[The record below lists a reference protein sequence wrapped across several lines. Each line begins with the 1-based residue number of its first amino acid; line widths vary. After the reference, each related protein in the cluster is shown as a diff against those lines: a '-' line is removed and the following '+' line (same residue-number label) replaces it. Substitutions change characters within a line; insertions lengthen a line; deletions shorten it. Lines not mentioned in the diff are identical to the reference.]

1 MTMLKDPSQKYRPFT
16 PVALPDRT
24 WPDKVIDKAPIWLST
39 DLRDGNQSL
48 IEPMDAEKK
57 MAFFKCLVAVG
68 LKEIEVGF
76 PSASQTD
83 FDFVRELIEGG
94 HIPDDVTIQVLTQAR
109 DDLIER
115 TFESLK
121 GAKRAIVH
129 YYNACAP
136 SFRRIV
142 FGQDKAGVKAIAV
155 AAGQTIVRL
164 AAERPETQWGFEY
177 SPEVFSSTET
187 DFDFVRELIEGGHIP
202 DDVTIQVLTQARD
215 DLIERTFESLKGA
228 KRAIVHYYNACA
240 PSFRRI
246 VFNQDQAGVKAIA
259 VAAGQTIVRLAAER
273 PETQW
278 GFEYSPEVFSS
289 TETDFAVEVCNAVIA
304 VFAPTPANKLILNLP
319 ATIECATPNNYA
331 DQIEWFGR
339 HIDRR
344 DSVLISVH
352 THNDRGT
359 GVAASELAVMAGAD
373 RVEGC
378 LFGNGER
385 TGNVCLVTLALNLYT
400 QGVDPELD
408 FSDIDAVRKTVEE
421 CNQLPVHPR
430 HPYVGDLVHTA
441 FSGSHQ
447 DAIRKGFA
455 QQKPDALWE
464 VPYLPIDPA
473 DIGRDYESVIRVN
486 SQSGKGGIAFLL
498 EQEYGISLPRRM
510 QIEFSQVV
518 QRETDRLGLEM
529 TAAQIHALL
538 EQEYLQA
545 KSPYALVSHKLREE
559 DGTSTVDIKVAV
571 EGRTEHWHG
580 TAKGPLEALVA
591 SLPQAVEIMDYHEHS
606 IGAGANAKAASYIE
620 VRLEGQRPLH
630 GIGIDENI
638 TTASFRALLSAL
650 NRAVTQAQAK
660 AA

>member
-1 MTMLKDPSQKYRPFT
+1 MSMLKDPSKKYRPFT
-16 PVALPDRT
+16 QIQIPDRT
-24 WPDKVIDKAPIWLST
+24 WPDKIIDKAPIWLST

-57 MAFFKCLVAVG
+57 MRFFKCLVAVG

-121 GAKRAIVH
+121 GAKKAIVH

-136 SFRRIV
+136 SFRKIV
-142 FGQDKAGVKAIAV
+142 FNQDKAGVKAIAV
-155 AAGQTIVRL
+155 AAGTTIKRL
-164 AAERPETQWGFEY
+164 ADAAPDTQWGFEY
-177 SPEVFSSTET
+177 SPEVFSSTE
-187 DFDFVRELIEGGHIP
+187 I
-202 DDVTIQVLTQARD
+202 
-215 DLIERTFESLKGA
+215 
-228 KRAIVHYYNACA
+228 
-240 PSFRRI
+240 
-246 VFNQDQAGVKAIA
+246 
-259 VAAGQTIVRLAAER
+259 
-273 PETQW
+273 
-278 GFEYSPEVFSS
+278 
-289 TETDFAVEVCNAVIA
+289 DFAVEVCNAVID
-304 VFAPTPANKLILNLP
+304 VFQPTPANPLILNLP

-339 HIDRR
+339 NVNKR

-400 QGVDPELD
+400 QGVDPQLD
-408 FSDIDAVRKTVEE
+408 FSDIDAVRKVVED
-421 CNQLPVHPR
+421 CNQIPVHPR

-455 QQKPDALWE
+455 QQKDDALWE

-473 DIGRDYESVIRVN
+473 DIGRDYEAVIRVN
-486 SQSGKGGIAFLL
+486 SQSGKGGITFLL

-529 TAAQIHALL
+529 TAAQIYQLL
-538 EQEYLQA
+538 ETEYLQA
-545 KSPYALVSHKLREE
+545 RSPYALKGHRLQEE
-559 DGTSTVDIKVAV
+559 NGTSAVDIEVI
-571 EGRTEHWHG
+571 EGAEKHHWRG
-580 TAKGPLEALVA
+580 IGKGPLEALA
-591 SLPQAVEIMDYHEHS
+591 AALPVAVEVMDYSEHA
-606 IGAGANAKAASYIE
+606 IGAGTNAKAAAYIE
-620 VRLEGQRPLH
+620 LRVNGGRALH
-630 GIGIDENI
+630 GIGIDENL
-638 TTASFRALLSAL
+638 TTASFRALFSAL
-650 NRAVTQAQAK
+650 NRALSQAESQA
-660 AA
+660 A

>member
-1 MTMLKDPSQKYRPFT
+1 MTMLKDPSQKYRPFA
-16 PVALPDRT
+16 PIALRDRT
-24 WPDKVIDKAPIWLST
+24 WPDQVIDRAPIWCSS

-48 IEPMDAEKK
+48 IEPMDAHKK
-57 MAFFKCLVAVG
+57 LRFFKTLVQVG
-68 LKEIEVGF
+68 VKEIEVGF

-83 FDFVRELIEGG
+83 FDFVRQLIEEG

-109 DDLIER
+109 EDLITR

-129 YYNACAP
+129 YYNATAP

-142 FGQDKAGVKAIAV
+142 FNQDKTGVVEIAV
-155 AAGQTIVRL
+155 DAARIIKRL
-164 AAERPETQWGFEY
+164 AEASPDTAWRFEY

-187 DFDFVRELIEGGHIP
+187 E
-202 DDVTIQVLTQARD
+202 
-215 DLIERTFESLKGA
+215 
-228 KRAIVHYYNACA
+228 
-240 PSFRRI
+240 
-246 VFNQDQAGVKAIA
+246 
-259 VAAGQTIVRLAAER
+259 
-273 PETQW
+273 
-278 GFEYSPEVFSS
+278 
-289 TETDFAVEVCNAVIA
+289 FAVEVCNAVVA
-304 VFAPTPANKLILNLP
+304 VFQPTPEHRLILNLP
-319 ATIECATPNNYA
+319 ATIEAATPNVYA
-331 DQIEWFGR
+331 DQIEWFCR

-344 DSVLISVH
+344 DSVLVSLH

-359 GVAASELAVMAGAD
+359 GVAATELGLMAGAD

-385 TGNVCLVTLALNLYT
+385 TGNVDLVTLALNLYT

-408 FSDIDAVRKTVEE
+408 FSDIDAVRKVVEE

-455 QQKPDALWE
+455 QQDPAGVWE

-473 DIGRDYESVIRVN
+473 DIGRSYEAVIRVN
-486 SQSGKGGIAFLL
+486 SQSGKGGITYLL

-518 QRETDRLGLEM
+518 QKETDRLGLEM
-529 TAAQIHALL
+529 SAAQIHALL
-538 EQEYLQA
+538 EAEYLRA
-545 KSPYALVSHKLREE
+545 EAPYALKGHRLQEE
-559 DGTSTVDIKVAV
+559 NGTCALDV
-571 EGRTEHWHG
+571 EVLDNGERRHWRG
-580 TAKGPLEALVA
+580 IGKGPLEALVA
-591 SLPQAVEIMDYHEHS
+591 SLPVRVEIMDYHEHA
-606 IGAGANAKAASYIE
+606 IGAGSNARAAAYIE
-620 VRLEGQRPLH
+620 LRLDGQRPLH
-630 GIGIDENI
+630 GLGIDENL
-638 TTASFRALLSAL
+638 TVASLRALFSAL
-650 NRAVTQAQAK
+650 NRALGQQAATR